1 MNKSEALK
9 NMVDSLISMESAW
22 VAYKESVAQARR
34 ATEEFNKI
42 MEEQLLNFEYLE
54 IGDGEI

>member
-1 MNKSEALK
+1 
-9 NMVDSLISMESAW
+9 MVDSLISMESAW